1 MKKFIFL
8 SSLFSILILA
18 TLAAK
23 IYQEQDKKIS
33 AFNSSLKYEEKK
45 DYDNALK
52 TLTQNYEENKNSYL
66 INLRLGWLYY
76 SKGDNTK
83 SKNYYQQA
91 CAIEKNSTEA
101 ILGLT
106 LPLAK
111 LEDWDNIVNLYQKAL
126 KIDSNNFYANL
137 YLGQIYLNR
146 TDYKKAKDYFQ
157 KIYDLNPSS
166 YDANLYLGWAQ
177 YYLGNLTEARELFT
191 NVLMISADDKY
202 ATNGLTLTK

>member
-191 NVLMISADDKY
+191 NVLMISADDKS